1 MNHDKINAFTSLHC
15 VSVTYHYLTANPK
28 TESYKEPGTYFSC
41 SFWGSVSGKARRLVL
56 CLSVPRLQLS
66 CQRHLQM
73 WILAG
78 YVIFHY
84 PTSFGCLQHGGCP
97 PAQGTKSQR
106 DEHRS
111 QGTSEEALCY
121 LHRVLQVTEMAR
133 QCVCGKG
140 GGHRCVHQDTW
151 TTSCLCAVTS

>member
-1 MNHDKINAFTSLHC
+1 
-15 VSVTYHYLTANPK
+15 
-28 TESYKEPGTYFSC
+28 
-41 SFWGSVSGKARRLVL
+41 
-56 CLSVPRLQLS
+56 
-66 CQRHLQM
+66 M

-121 LHRVLQVTEMAR
+121 LHRVLQVTEMAG
-133 QCVCGKG
+133 QCVCGEG
-140 GGHRCVHQDTW
+140 GGTQVCTPGHLDDQLPLCRNQLAQTW
-151 TTSCLCAVTS
+151 WFKTTETCSLS